1 MRITIAGGG
10 IAGLFAALVVKSLKP
25 DSLVTIIESERN
37 LGGLLSELT
46 HDGIS
51 FDTGVHTFYET
62 GDPDVDNLL
71 FSVVPIGGWNKLS
84 GLRRDI
90 GGIFQD
96 GNLNLGNSYLNFLN
110 LEPDLLDTL
119 QKSYL
124 MNFNSQKEI
133 DFQNSYSALES
144 KFGSELVNSGLS
156 QFVTKFTGADPRT
169 ISPLVTAIL
178 PLSRVNLFSEESHR
192 ARISDRE
199 WNSRI
204 SYPDQRHL
212 PDSLIPARS
221 AYYPSS
227 YGTQLY
233 IDALVSKLDSLGV
246 IIKTGTRIVRLSSS
260 KVATDRGDEITFDLC
275 LWAIHPIVL
284 TRILGDT
291 GQVMP
296 TTNSVPMRTA
306 IVSYLLIREPE
317 MGDLYYAYDSTPGH
331 ISHRFS
337 SPINFC
343 SKSKVGNFFRF
354 TNEVVFHRDLTDIE
368 IMEKSSHELEKLGI
382 FEIQDVQACY
392 VSRVPG
398 GYPNLNVE
406 ASCHLQE
413 YLKERLK
420 VLPNSVLPVG
430 IMSEPDL
437 FFQNDV
443 LMNVYSKVKKILH

>member
-25 DSLVTIIESERN
+25 DSLITIIESETN

-46 HDGIS
+46 HDGVS

-62 GDPDVDNLL
+62 GDPNVDNLL

-84 GLRRDI
+84 GLKRDI

-110 LEPDLLDTL
+110 LESDLLDTL

-124 MNFNSQKEI
+124 MNFNSPKQL
-133 DFQNSYSALES
+133 DFQNAYSALES

-169 ISPLVTAIL
+169 ISPLVTSIL
-178 PLSRVNLFSEESHR
+178 PLSRVNLFSEEIHR
-192 ARISDRE
+192 ARISDQE

-204 SYPDQRHL
+204 SYPDQRYL
-212 PDSLIPARS
+212 PDFLIPARS
-221 AYYPSS
+221 AYYPSN
-227 YGTQLY
+227 YGTKLY

-246 IIKTGTRIVRLSSS
+246 IIKTGTRIVSLSSS
-260 KVATDRGDEITFDLC
+260 KVATDRGEEITFDLC
-275 LWAIHPIVL
+275 FWAIHPLVL
-284 TRILGDT
+284 ARILGDT
-291 GQVMP
+291 SQVIP

-306 IVSYLLIREPE
+306 IVSYLLKREPK

-354 TNEVVFHRDLTDIE
+354 TNEVVFHRDMTDIE
-368 IMEKSSHELEKLGI
+368 IMEKSSQELEKLGI
-382 FEIQDVQACY
+382 FEIKDVEACY
-392 VSRVPG
+392 VNMVPG

-406 ASCHLQE
+406 ASSNLQE

-443 LMNVYSKVKKILH
+443 LMNVYSKVYKTLY